1 MNVFDLAAAIHL
13 DKTNYDK
20 GLDESESKGKSWTS
34 KMGETFSKVGS
45 MASKALATAS
55 KIGAAAIGAGATAV
69 GTLAK
74 MAVSEYADYE
84 QLLGGVET
92 LYSGTQQTL
101 EEFAESTER
110 TTDEALDDWLRLT
123 TGQRIVA
130 NNAEEAYKTVG
141 LSMNEYMETAT
152 SFAAALA
159 SSLEG
164 DTTAAANAAD
174 MAITDMA
181 DNANK
186 MGTQMESIQNAYNG
200 FSKQNYTMLDNLKL
214 GYGGTKEEMERLIK
228 DANELNAA
236 QGNYTEYS
244 IDSFADIVNAIHDV
258 QTNMGITGTTAKE
271 AASTISGS
279 MAMAKAAWKNLTTAL
294 AADESEELPIQA
306 KVEEFVDSVKT
317 AASNVIPR
325 VELAIA
331 GVGQLVN
338 ELLPMIVAEIP
349 VIASSI
355 LPDLVTTGIALVGA
369 LIDGIIQNGPS
380 LMTEITNILNMITSG
395 FISEAPAAI
404 TLGADIIVNLI
415 NGFTSALPNVVT
427 VAVDMM
433 QVLLD
438 GLSDALPQ
446 LIPVALA
453 AVLTFAE
460 SLLDNS
466 DKIIDSA
473 IKLITSLVQGIVNS
487 IPLIVEKVPTIIVKF
502 VGAVTSMAPKL
513 VAAGIEMIV
522 SLGKGIIQAVPTLV
536 KQVPTIIKSLISAYK
551 NEFAGLISIGAG
563 ILDKIGEGISGAV
576 GNFVNKVIEFFT
588 PIVNA
593 IGETIGNGIG
603 IVTEKI
609 ASIVDTVIEVVGSV
623 IEYISG
629 VFETIGNVIQVG
641 CMLIGEIISAAVQI
655 ITLPFRFIWENCKE
669 YVFNAW
675 DVISSYVSEKL
686 TAISQTV
693 NNAWTAI
700 KSFMIPILEAIRN
713 TAVTAWEAI
722 KTAVTTVV
730 NTIKTVIETV
740 WNGIKTVITTVSETT
755 KTVVLTIWEAI
766 KAGITTILNAIKTVF
781 ETIWNGIKIVVTTV
795 TNAIKTA
802 IINPIKSAYETVKG
816 VLENIKNAFGD
827 KLNAAKQIVKN
838 AIETIKGFFHF
849 EWQLPHLKMPHPKI
863 EGEFSLNPP
872 SVPHFSIEW
881 YKKAMNE
888 PMIMTKPTAFGIN
901 NYGQLMAGGE
911 AGSEVVSG
919 TDTLMNM
926 IENAV
931 EKHTGNDGT
940 MSSAIL
946 AMLID
951 IRNLLKNLKVVLD
964 SGELVGGLV
973 EKMDEALGDMVV
985 GEGRSV

>member
-355 LPDLVTTGIALVGA
+355 LPDLVLTGAAMAGA
-369 LIDGIIQNGPS
+369 LLQGVIDN
-380 LMTEITNILNMITSG
+380 
-395 FISEAPAAI
+395 APALLEGLINIGMSLKTMFDENMPAI
-404 TLGADIIVNLI
+404 MELGASIATYITQGLISGIPVVLEIGTDIIVNFVQGLTNAMPSI
-415 NGFTSALPNVVT
+415 TSTALT
-427 VAVDMM
+427 IIQSLAS
-433 QVLLD
+433 
-438 GLSDALPQ
+438 GLSNSIPK
-446 LIPVALA
+446 LIPIGLQAII
-453 AVLTFAE
+453 TFAQE
-460 SLLDNS
+460 LLANS
-466 DKIIDSA
+466 DKLISA
-473 IKLITSLVQGIVNS
+473 ALQLITSLAEGLIQALPILISKAPILISDLISAILKNLPQIAGTGIKLVVELSGALVSS
-487 IPLIVEKVPTIIVKF
+487 IPSLV
-502 VGAVTSMAPKL
+502 
-513 VAAGIEMIV
+513 VAAGELIAAFLRALTGAIESMV
-522 SLGKGIIQAVPTLV
+522 DVGFQLV
-536 KQVPTIIKSLISAYK
+536 
-551 NEFAGLISIGAG
+551 EGLWQG
-563 ILDKIGEGISGAV
+563 
-576 GNFVNKVIEFFT
+576 
-588 PIVNA
+588 
-593 IGETIGNGIG
+593 
-603 IVTEKI
+603 
-609 ASIVDTVIEVVGSV
+609 
-623 IEYISG
+623 
-629 VFETIGNVIQVG
+629 
-641 CMLIGEIISAAVQI
+641 
-655 ITLPFRFIWENCKE
+655 
-669 YVFNAW
+669 
-675 DVISSYVSEKL
+675 
-686 TAISQTV
+686 
-693 NNAWTAI
+693 
-700 KSFMIPILEAIRN
+700 IRN
-713 TAVTAWEAI
+713 TWGNLVSNVKNLGRDLVDGVKSIFGIHSPSKVFAQIGEYCVEGF
-722 KTAVTTVV
+722 
-730 NTIKTVIETV
+730 E
-740 WNGIKTVITTVSETT
+740 NGIDDLANGSILKDVSSQMDELGKYTAEVNANINT
-755 KTVVLTIWEAI
+755 GTSGEVSNKDNSIRDVLI
-766 KAGITTILNAIKTVF
+766 
-781 ETIWNGIKIVVTTV
+781 
-795 TNAIKTA
+795 
-802 IINPIKSAYETVKG
+802 
-816 VLENIKNAFGD
+816 
-827 KLNAAKQIVKN
+827 
-838 AIETIKGFFHF
+838 
-849 EWQLPHLKMPHPKI
+849 
-863 EGEFSLNPP
+863 
-872 SVPHFSIEW
+872 
-881 YKKAMNE
+881 
-888 PMIMTKPTAFGIN
+888 
-901 NYGQLMAGGE
+901 
-911 AGSEVVSG
+911 
-919 TDTLMNM
+919 
-926 IENAV
+926 
-931 EKHTGNDGT
+931 
-940 MSSAIL
+940 AIL
-946 AMLID
+946 EY
-951 IRNLLKNLKVVLD
+951 LKNLKVVLD

-985 GEGRSV
+985 GEGRGV

>member
-34 KMGETFSKVGS
+34 KMGGTFSKVGS

-69 GTLAK
+69 GALAK

-101 EEFAESTER
+101 EEFAESTGR

-200 FSKQNYTMLDNLKL
+200 FAKQNYTMLDNLKL

-244 IDSFADIVNAIHDV
+244 IDSFADIVSAIHDV

-349 VIASSI
+349 VICSGI
-355 LPDLVTTGIALVGA
+355 LPDLVSTGAAMIGA
-369 LIDGIIQNGPS
+369 LIQGIIDN
-380 LMTEITNILNMITSG
+380 
-395 FISEAPAAI
+395 APALLDGLVSIVASLKNMLDENMPSI
-404 TLGADIIVNLI
+404 MQMGVSILTYLVNGLISGIPIVLEIGTNIIVNLI
-415 NGFTSALPNVVT
+415 QGLTSAMPNIISAAMSIIQT
-427 VAVDMM
+427 LAG
-433 QVLLD
+433 
-438 GLSDALPQ
+438 GLSNAIPK
-446 LIPVALA
+446 LIPVALNA
-453 AVLTFAE
+453 IITFVQE
-460 SLLDNS
+460 LLANS
-466 DKIIDSA
+466 DKLIGA
-473 IKLITSLVQGIVNS
+473 ALKLITSLAEGLIQALPTLISKAPVLISNLISAILKNLPQIAGTGIKLVVELS
-487 IPLIVEKVPTIIVKF
+487 GALVSAIPSLIVAAGELVIGLVKAIAD
-502 VGAVTSMAPKL
+502 GVTSMVDVGFQL
-513 VAAGIEMIV
+513 VEGLWQGIKNTWGNLV
-522 SLGKGIIQAVPTLV
+522 GNVKNLGKDLVDGVKGIFGIHSPSKV
-536 KQVPTIIKSLISAYK
+536 
-551 NEFAGLISIGAG
+551 FAQ
-563 ILDKIGEGISGAV
+563 IGEYCVEGFENGIDDLANGSILKDVSSQVDELGKYTA
-576 GNFVNKVIEFFT
+576 E
-588 PIVNA
+588 VNA
-593 IGETIGNGIG
+593 NVNTGTFGEVSNKDNSIRD
-603 IVTEKI
+603 VLI
-609 ASIVDTVIEVVGSV
+609 A
-623 IEYISG
+623 
-629 VFETIGNVIQVG
+629 
-641 CMLIGEIISAAVQI
+641 
-655 ITLPFRFIWENCKE
+655 
-669 YVFNAW
+669 
-675 DVISSYVSEKL
+675 
-686 TAISQTV
+686 
-693 NNAWTAI
+693 
-700 KSFMIPILEAIRN
+700 ILE
-713 TAVTAWEAI
+713 
-722 KTAVTTVV
+722 
-730 NTIKTVIETV
+730 
-740 WNGIKTVITTVSETT
+740 
-755 KTVVLTIWEAI
+755 
-766 KAGITTILNAIKTVF
+766 
-781 ETIWNGIKIVVTTV
+781 
-795 TNAIKTA
+795 
-802 IINPIKSAYETVKG
+802 Y
-816 VLENIKNAFGD
+816 
-827 KLNAAKQIVKN
+827 
-838 AIETIKGFFHF
+838 
-849 EWQLPHLKMPHPKI
+849 
-863 EGEFSLNPP
+863 
-872 SVPHFSIEW
+872 
-881 YKKAMNE
+881 
-888 PMIMTKPTAFGIN
+888 
-901 NYGQLMAGGE
+901 
-911 AGSEVVSG
+911 
-919 TDTLMNM
+919 
-926 IENAV
+926 
-931 EKHTGNDGT
+931 
-940 MSSAIL
+940 
-946 AMLID
+946 
-951 IRNLLKNLKVVLD
+951 LKNLKVVLD

-973 EKMDEALGDMVV
+973 EKMDDALGDMVV

>member
-34 KMGETFSKVGS
+34 KMGETFYKMGS

-55 KIGAAAIGAGATAV
+55 KLGAAAIGAGTTAV
-69 GTLAK
+69 AALTK
-74 MAVSEYADYE
+74 MAVSSVADYE
-84 QLLGGVET
+84 QLIGGVET

-101 EEFAESTER
+101 EEFAESTGR

-355 LPDLVTTGIALVGA
+355 LPDLVLTGAAMAGA
-369 LIDGIIQNGPS
+369 LLQGVIDN
-380 LMTEITNILNMITSG
+380 
-395 FISEAPAAI
+395 APALLEGLINIGMSLKAMFDENMPAI
-404 TLGADIIVNLI
+404 MELGASIATYITQGLISGIPVVLEIGTDIIVNFVQGLTNAMPSI
-415 NGFTSALPNVVT
+415 TSTALT
-427 VAVDMM
+427 IIQSLAS
-433 QVLLD
+433 
-438 GLSDALPQ
+438 GLSNSIPK
-446 LIPVALA
+446 LIPVGLQAII
-453 AVLTFAE
+453 TFAQE
-460 SLLDNS
+460 LLANS
-466 DKIIDSA
+466 DKLISA
-473 IKLITSLVQGIVNS
+473 ALQLITSLAEGLIQALPILISKAPILISDLISAILKNLPQIAGTGIKLVVELSGALVSS
-487 IPLIVEKVPTIIVKF
+487 IPSLV
-502 VGAVTSMAPKL
+502 
-513 VAAGIEMIV
+513 VAAGELIAAFLRALTGAIESMV
-522 SLGKGIIQAVPTLV
+522 DVGFQLV
-536 KQVPTIIKSLISAYK
+536 
-551 NEFAGLISIGAG
+551 EGLWQG
-563 ILDKIGEGISGAV
+563 
-576 GNFVNKVIEFFT
+576 
-588 PIVNA
+588 
-593 IGETIGNGIG
+593 
-603 IVTEKI
+603 
-609 ASIVDTVIEVVGSV
+609 
-623 IEYISG
+623 
-629 VFETIGNVIQVG
+629 
-641 CMLIGEIISAAVQI
+641 
-655 ITLPFRFIWENCKE
+655 
-669 YVFNAW
+669 
-675 DVISSYVSEKL
+675 
-686 TAISQTV
+686 
-693 NNAWTAI
+693 
-700 KSFMIPILEAIRN
+700 IRN
-713 TAVTAWEAI
+713 TWGNLVSNVKNLGRDLVDGVKSIFGIHSPSKVFAQIGEYCVEGFENGIDDLANGSILKDVSSQMDELGKYTAEVNAN
-722 KTAVTTVV
+722 V
-730 NTIKTVIETV
+730 NTGTSGE
-740 WNGIKTVITTVSETT
+740 VSN
-755 KTVVLTIWEAI
+755 KDNSIRDVLI
-766 KAGITTILNAIKTVF
+766 
-781 ETIWNGIKIVVTTV
+781 
-795 TNAIKTA
+795 
-802 IINPIKSAYETVKG
+802 
-816 VLENIKNAFGD
+816 
-827 KLNAAKQIVKN
+827 
-838 AIETIKGFFHF
+838 
-849 EWQLPHLKMPHPKI
+849 
-863 EGEFSLNPP
+863 
-872 SVPHFSIEW
+872 
-881 YKKAMNE
+881 
-888 PMIMTKPTAFGIN
+888 
-901 NYGQLMAGGE
+901 
-911 AGSEVVSG
+911 
-919 TDTLMNM
+919 
-926 IENAV
+926 
-931 EKHTGNDGT
+931 
-940 MSSAIL
+940 AIL
-946 AMLID
+946 EY
-951 IRNLLKNLKVVLD
+951 LKNLKVVLD